1 MRHASRLVFT
11 VVLCALL
18 STTARTTPVWQET
31 AADYQGAGPEQFLT
45 KARVVD
51 VRPLG
56 TGVTRP
62 MRVTLELDGVT
73 RTAVFKSIDVQKAGV
88 TTFADGTAD
97 VDFQDS
103 WQTEV
108 AAYRVDRLIGLGL
121 VPATIERR
129 IEGRVGSLQWWVQ
142 SMMPESERIKKQ
154 IAPPDAT
161 VWNQR
166 MMRVRLFDQLIANVD
181 RHLNNLLVTA
191 EFEPR
196 LIDHSRSFRSNRDLR
211 NPELLPMFSRT
222 LLQGIRTLT
231 RENMRDATGRYLTSG
246 QIDRLLQRRD
256 AILAL
261 AARLV
266 AERGEAEVL
275 YDEISGPR

>member
-1 MRHASRLVFT
+1 MTHLSRIVFT

-18 STTARTTPVWQET
+18 PTTARTTPLRQET
-31 AADYQGAGPEQFLT
+31 AADYQGAAPEQFMA
-45 KARVVD
+45 KARIVN

-56 TGVTRP
+56 KGVTRP

-73 RTAVFKSIDVQKAGV
+73 RTAVFKSIDVRKTGV
-88 TTFADGTAD
+88 TTFGDGTSD

-103 WQTEV
+103 WQTEI
-108 AAYRVDRLIGLGL
+108 AAYRVDLLIGLGL

-129 IEGRVGSLQWWVQ
+129 IEGSVGSLQWWVQ
-142 SMMPESERIKKQ
+142 SMMPEAERVEKK
-154 IAPPDAT
+154 IAVPDSM
-161 VWNQR
+161 VWNRR

-196 LIDHSRSFRSNRDLR
+196 LVDHSRAFRTNRGLR

-222 LLQGIRTLT
+222 LLKSIGTLT
-231 RENMRDATGRYLTSG
+231 RENVQDATGRYLTSG
-246 QIDRLLQRRD
+246 QIERLIQRRD

-275 YDEISGPR
+275 YD

>member
-1 MRHASRLVFT
+1 MEEPMTRVSRVVFT
-11 VVLCALL
+11 LILSALL
-18 STTARTTPVWQET
+18 ATTAATTPVWQET
-31 AADYQGAGPEQFLT
+31 AADYQGAVPEQFMA
-45 KARVVD
+45 KARITN

-62 MRVTLELDGVT
+62 FRVTLELDGVT
-73 RTAVFKSIDVQKAGV
+73 RTAVFKSIDVRKAGV
-88 TTFADGTAD
+88 TTFPDGTSD

-103 WQTEV
+103 WQTEI

-129 IEGRVGSLQWWVQ
+129 VEGSVGSLQWWVQ
-142 SMMPESERIKKQ
+142 SMMPEAERLEKK
-154 IAPPDAT
+154 IVSPDADA
-161 VWNQR
+161 WNRR

-181 RHLNNLLVTA
+181 RHLNNILVTA

-196 LIDHSRSFRSNRDLR
+196 LIDHSRAFRTNRVLR
-211 NPELLPMFSRT
+211 NPELLPRFSRS
-222 LLQGIRTLT
+222 LLDGIRTLT
-231 RENMRDATGRYLTSG
+231 RQNVREATGRYLTDG

-261 AARLV
+261 AAKLV

-275 YDEISGPR
+275 YD